1 MPSGVAV
8 VDVVGWTW
16 CGAALLSE
24 GQVVESAVP
33 PNLETSE
40 IVERLERLVS
50 GIPSS
55 EAETLSIQ
63 HGVGIERVPCP
74 PFEIGIEVPETWA
87 KMRDAAAIQLTDNSL
102 LASALE
108 PDRSLEHRLAAY
120 DEIHESLEILKHRLV
135 EWIGYLLPALDVQMD
150 RNRIISAVQVEGN
163 LASIAT
169 SLDLQPKD
177 VPDKNLV
184 IESVKS
190 LSTMIGQMEM
200 TSGAI
205 LDEVRSLAKERAP
218 SLSNVI
224 GPVLSARLIVA
235 AHGLDRLSRL
245 SSGAI
250 QMLGAERSF
259 FLALEHGRPTP
270 KHGSILFSHP
280 WVHASPKG
288 VRGRVARM
296 LSGRLS
302 IAARLDAFGGTPWGE
317 DEVTMISSKVDAIR
331 AAGGHSQ

>member
-1 MPSGVAV
+1 MPFSATVTV
-8 VDVVGWTW
+8 VVGWTW

-24 GQVVESAVP
+24 NQVAECSVP
-33 PNLETSE
+33 PDLEQSE
-40 IVERLERLVS
+40 VVDRLERLVL
-50 GIPSS
+50 GNPPA
-55 EAETLSIQ
+55 EAAALAIQ
-63 HGVGIERVPCP
+63 HGIEIERVPRP
-74 PFEIGIEVPETWA
+74 PFEIGIEVPASWA
-87 KMRDAAAIQLTDNSL
+87 IMRDAAALTIVDASL
-102 LASALE
+102 RASALE

-120 DEIHESLEILKHRLV
+120 DEMHESLEVLRHRLV
-135 EWIGYLLPALDVQMD
+135 EWIGSLLPALDVQMD
-150 RNRIISAVQVEGN
+150 RGRIIAAVRAEGD
-163 LASIAT
+163 LGAIAE
-169 SLDLQPKD
+169 SLDLESGD
-177 VPDKNLV
+177 APDAEV
-184 IESVKS
+184 AIDGIKS
-190 LSTMIGQMEM
+190 LSEMIGGMEV
-200 TSGAI
+200 TSASI

-280 WVHASPKG
+280 WVHASPKA

-296 LSGRLS
+296 LAGRLS
-302 IAARLDAFGGTPWGE
+302 IAARLDAFGGTPWG
-317 DEVTMISSKVDAIR
+317 DADVAMISSKVDAIR
-331 AAGGHSQ
+331 IAGGRS

>member
-1 MPSGVAV
+1 MPSSAAV
-8 VDVVGWTW
+8 VVVVGWTW

-24 GQVVESAVP
+24 GQVVECAVP
-33 PNLETSE
+33 TNLEPSE
-40 IVERLERLVS
+40 VIDRLERLVS
-50 GIPSS
+50 GIPPV
-55 EAETLSIQ
+55 EADTLATQ
-63 HGVGIERVPCP
+63 HGVGIERVPQP
-74 PFEIGIEVPETWA
+74 PFEIGIEVPVTWA
-87 KMRDAAAIQLTDNSL
+87 KMRDAAAIKLADYSL
-102 LASALE
+102 RASALE
-108 PDRSLEHRLAAY
+108 PDRSLEHRLAAH
-120 DEIHESLEILKHRLV
+120 DEIHESLEVLKHRLV
-135 EWIGYLLPALDVQMD
+135 EWIGSLLPALDVQMD
-150 RNRIISAVQVEGN
+150 RNRLISAVQREDN
-163 LASIAT
+163 LASLAT
-169 SLDLQPKD
+169 SLDLELED
-177 VPDKNLV
+177 VPSNEID
-184 IESVKS
+184 IDAVKS
-190 LSTMIGQMEM
+190 LSAMIGQMEM

-280 WVHASPKG
+280 WVHASPKA

-302 IAARLDAFGGTPWGE
+302 IAARLDAFGGTPWGD
-317 DEVTMISSKVDAIR
+317 DEVAMISSKVDTIR